1 MEGQEIKA
9 VPPAPRRT
17 GQVVDIFAALKKS
30 LKPPNDRSKSLRFE
44 SSEKGRLNDWH
55 RASLRR
61 VRTGSASPSS
71 SHCRMAGAGP
81 SGATGSNRCK
91 LDGYR
96 RANALLKLN
105 RVGHHRVS
113 PALGSG
119 LFARVKVVTR
129 TANIKAASLWR
140 GGNSAAVRAL
150 FMIANI
156 RGWSS
161 LTAHEKNLTSGH
173 RVC

>member
-1 MEGQEIKA
+1 MLEPDLQVRHRAIAEWLA
-9 VPPAPRRT
+9 QDRAALLART
-17 GQVVDIFAALKKS
+17 GACWTATASQRAAQ
-30 LKPPNDRSKSLRFE
+30 
-44 SSEKGRLNDWH
+44 
-55 RASLRR
+55 
-61 VRTGSASPSS
+61 
-71 SHCRMAGAGP
+71 
-81 SGATGSNRCK
+81 
-91 LDGYR
+91 
-96 RANALLKLN
+96 LN

-129 TANIKAASLWR
+129 TANIKAASFWR

-150 FMIANI
+150 FMITNI
-156 RGWSS
+156 WGWSS

>member
-9 VPPAPRRT
+9 VPSAPRHT

-30 LKPPNDRSKSLRFE
+30 FETTERPAAESLRFE

-81 SGATGSNRCK
+81 SGATGSHRCK
-91 LDGYR
+91 LAATASQ
-96 RANALLKLN
+96 RAAQLN

-129 TANIKAASLWR
+129 TANIKTASLCR

-156 RGWSS
+156 RASSS
-161 LTAHEKNLTSGH
+161 LTAHEKKLTSGH